1 MCLYT
6 QAHQHNADST
16 SKHERKDVGHPDK
29 LKTPSDSIHRAY
41 YFKEETA

>member
-16 SKHERKDVGHPDK
+16 SKHERKDVGHPR
-29 LKTPSDSIHRAY
+29 TN
-41 YFKEETA
+41 